1 MKLKNEVLFYAVTDR
16 RWTGEK
22 TLTEQVELALRGGVT
37 MVQLREK
44 TLSEA
49 EILVQAIELSALCK
63 RYGVPFLVNDSPEIA
78 VKSGADGV
86 HVGQGDLSAAEARK
100 IIGTGKILGVTAKT
114 VEQAVAAERA
124 GADYLGVGAAFSTDT
139 KSDASAIPHSVYREI
154 SAAVSIPIV
163 AIGGIQKGNLM
174 TLKGSGVSG
183 AALVSAIFSARDI
196 EAECRELL
204 TLCRRMT
211 GAEKCTK

>member
-1 MKLKNEVLFYAVTDR
+1 MIPASKVLLYAVTDR

-22 TLTEQVELALRGGVT
+22 TLTEQVEAALRGGVT

-44 TLSEA
+44 TLPES
-49 EILVQAIELSALCK
+49 EILEQAVVLAVLCK

-86 HVGQGDLSAAEARK
+86 HVGQGDLSAEKARA
-100 IIGTGKILGVTAKT
+100 IIGAGKILGVTAKT
-114 VEQAVAAERA
+114 VEQARAAERA
-124 GADYLGVGAAFSTDT
+124 GADYLGVGAAFSTETKTDT
-139 KSDASAIPHSVYREI
+139 SVISHARYREI
-154 SAAVSIPIV
+154 CAAVKIPVV
-163 AIGGIQKGNLM
+163 AIGGLNKGNLM

-183 AALVSAIFSARDI
+183 AALVSAIFSAENI

-204 TLCRRMT
+204 GICCRMT
-211 GAEKCTK
+211 ERENE